1 MTPEDVVPL
10 HLADVTYPE
19 SHPLAGQDGP
29 VLAFAIRHPDGIV
42 LVDTGVGEGNAWVK
56 ENYRPRVRDVREALA
71 AAKLDPTAVVAVVN
85 SHLHF
90 DHCGQNR
97 AFPGVPI
104 HVQQAELDLALR
116 EGHTV
121 VEWVDFPDARYEA
134 VEGDREIVEGVS
146 VLATPGHTPG
156 HQSVTVRTGDGLVL
170 IVGQAAQDARS
181 FATGPADASIERLR
195 ELTDY
200 TQYGGAPI
208 LGFENLFIKCHGR
221 SNARAV
227 ANAVKVA
234 AKAVRDRVPAEIA
247 EAVASLR

>member
-1 MTPEDVVPL
+1 
-10 HLADVTYPE
+10 
-19 SHPLAGQDGP
+19 

-42 LVDTGVGEGNAWVK
+42 LVDTGVGQGDAWVD

-71 AAKLDPTAVVAVVN
+71 AAQLDQDSVRAIVN

-97 AFPGVPI
+97 AFPGIPI

-156 HQSVTVRTGDGLVL
+156 HQSVTVRAGDGLVL

-181 FATGPADASIERLR
+181 FATGEADASVRRLR
-195 ELTDY
+195 EL
-200 TQYGGAPI
+200 
-208 LGFENLFIKCHGR
+208 
-221 SNARAV
+221 NADRIHFSHDRAV
-227 ANAVKVA
+227 
-234 AKAVRDRVPAEIA
+234 
-247 EAVASLR
+247 LRRRK

>member
-1 MTPEDVVPL
+1 MEPAMTPDDVIPL
-10 HLADVTYPE
+10 HLADVTYPA

-29 VLAFAIRHPDGIV
+29 VLGFAIRHPYGIV
-42 LVDTGVGEGNAWVK
+42 LVDTGVGEGDEWVA
-56 ENYRPRVRDVREALA
+56 ENYRPRIRDVREALS
-71 AAKLDPTAVVAVVN
+71 AAKLDPDSVRAIVN

-97 AFPGVPI
+97 AFPGIPI

-156 HQSVTVRTGDGLVL
+156 HQSVTVRAGDGLVL

-181 FATGPADASIERLR
+181 FATGEADASVRRLR
-195 ELTDY
+195 EL
-200 TQYGGAPI
+200 
-208 LGFENLFIKCHGR
+208 
-221 SNARAV
+221 NADRIHFSHDRAV
-227 ANAVKVA
+227 
-234 AKAVRDRVPAEIA
+234 
-247 EAVASLR
+247 LRRRK

>member
-1 MTPEDVVPL
+1 MPARRSFKAFCSERGTMEPAMTPDDVIPL
-10 HLADVTYPE
+10 HLADVTYPA
-19 SHPLAGQDGP
+19 SHPLAGQDGV

-42 LVDTGVGEGNAWVK
+42 LVDTGVGEGDEWVAQ
-56 ENYRPRVRDVREALA
+56 NYRPRIRDVREALS
-71 AAKLDPTAVVAVVN
+71 AAKLDPAAVRAIVN

-97 AFPGVPI
+97 AFPGIPI

-156 HQSVTVRTGDGLVL
+156 HQSVTVRAGDGLVL

-181 FATGPADASIERLR
+181 FATGEADASVRRLR
-195 ELTDY
+195 EL
-200 TQYGGAPI
+200 
-208 LGFENLFIKCHGR
+208 
-221 SNARAV
+221 NADRIHFSHDRAV
-227 ANAVKVA
+227 
-234 AKAVRDRVPAEIA
+234 
-247 EAVASLR
+247 LRRRK